1 MRYFLIHS
9 RNRAGEI
16 MAVLDGVKTKA
27 STSGELLRFF
37 MKNKIWWLM
46 PMIVIL
52 LVFGVLIVVAES
64 SALGPL
70 IYSLF

>member
-1 MRYFLIHS
+1 
-9 RNRAGEI
+9 
-16 MAVLDGVKTKA
+16 
-27 STSGELLRFF
+27 
-37 MKNKIWWLM
+37 M